1 MEKQSVV
8 GVSDEMSKTGGFSG
22 VNVGSQKQKKRVGR
36 PKKEKVELSPKE
48 KFVATILRKAGL
60 DELPPL
66 NDLVGRETGVKLPI
80 SSVAVFR
87 SKSSND
93 ALATVWN
100 DLPNRLHLEAPVR
113 YSRMMKVAVKIL
125 KDGKLFHPIEVGDV
139 RGQTDCISGRHRL
152 AFLALAYGID
162 AEIPMI
168 VESTTIED
176 ATLAVVSANDT
187 RSSEMTEKADLYFVE
202 AAHGDRNTTNT
213 QDYQAV
219 RNKSGAIGYAI
230 KYVIIKKSLAELD
243 FKLTATKSRK
253 EGGVATMAAV
263 TWFWKAGLDWSSV
276 MKHSDF
282 EEAIVQSVGVLSQLV
297 FEFQKNEEFNPKFHM
312 ATKPMNAIGK
322 IFRDYWSLGQ
332 VDALL
337 GKIPSVANI
346 IIDIGDDVGNNKP
359 IETYETLRHALVEK
373 ID

>member
-8 GVSDEMSKTGGFSG
+8 GVSEEMSKTGGFGG
-22 VNVGSQKQKKRVGR
+22 VTVGSPKRKKAGR

-48 KFVATILRKAGL
+48 KFVATVLRKAGL

-66 NDLVGRETGVKLPI
+66 NDLVGRETGIKLPI

-87 SKSSND
+87 SKPSNEV
-93 ALATVWN
+93 LSTVWN

-113 YSRMMKVAVKIL
+113 YSRMMKIAVKIL
-125 KDGKLFHPIEVGDV
+125 KDGKLFHPIEVGDIK
-139 RGQTDCISGRHRL
+139 GQTDCISGRHRL

-202 AAHGDRNTTNT
+202 AAHGNRNTTNV

-219 RNKSGAIGYAI
+219 RNKSGAVGYAI
-230 KYVIIKKSLAELD
+230 KYVIIKKSLAQLG
-243 FKLTATKSRK
+243 FNLTATKSRK
-253 EGGVATMAAV
+253 EGEIAAMAAV
-263 TWFWKAGLDWSSV
+263 TWFWKAGLDWSLV

-282 EEAIVQSVGVLSQLV
+282 EGAIIQSVDILNKLAVEL
-297 FEFQKNEEFNPKFHM
+297 QKNEEFNPKFHM
-312 ATKPMNAIGK
+312 ATKPMNAVGK
-322 IFRDYWSLGQ
+322 LFRDYWSLGQ
-332 VDALL
+332 VDSLSE
-337 GKIPSVANI
+337 KIPLVANVI
-346 IIDIGDDVGNNKP
+346 INIGDDVGNNKP
-359 IETYETLRHALVEK
+359 AETYETLRHALVEK